1 MLVFK
6 KDARKMNKLIMTPIA
21 LSVLAFA
28 LTGCGEGED
37 AIFGSGSSNEITVSS
52 FEGNAN
58 NIARINEKYR
68 TGEHNSEV
76 VNIIGNYNSQGINT
90 LDKTVLVNS
99 FEGRLEN
106 RYIEVNGLTVKR
118 PIYLKNS
125 NAVLDYKITYNT
137 IDLSGRKADSYKAG
151 SNTNS
156 SSGIRTALN
165 TYSKISANN
174 VNAAFPEGSI
184 CYIPVTTSEREFLA
198 FNAKN
203 ETNYRTLNDW
213 LNVAKNRFNDNRPS
227 QIKEGFGVGVSNRQ
241 TASQVKFFA
250 TNDDPEYIYSAV
262 VYAYSNSSNRI
273 YETDYVA
280 SGITGANTNERNG
293 LVDCTLYN
301 DVAADFLAKEI
312 AYSYKK

>member
-1 MLVFK
+1 
-6 KDARKMNKLIMTPIA
+6 MNKLIITPIA
-21 LSVLAFA
+21 LTLMTFSLA
-28 LTGCGEGED
+28 GCGEGED
-37 AIFGSGSSNEITVSS
+37 AIFGSGGSNELIISS
-52 FEGNAN
+52 FESNAN

-76 VNIIGNYNSQGINT
+76 INIIGNYNSQGVNT
-90 LDKTVLVNS
+90 LDKTVLLNS
-99 FEGRLEN
+99 FEGTLEN
-106 RYIEVNGLTVKR
+106 RYIEVNGVTVKR

-125 NAVLDYKITYNT
+125 NTVLDYKVTYNKV
-137 IDLSGRKADSYKAG
+137 DLSGRKADSYKAG
-151 SNTNS
+151 SNIKN

-165 TYSKISANN
+165 TYSKISANI
-174 VNAAFPEGSI
+174 AFPEGSI

-198 FNAKN
+198 FNTKN

-213 LNVAKNRFNDNRPS
+213 LNIAKNRFNDNRPS
-227 QIKEGFGVGVSNRQ
+227 QTKEGFGVGISNRQ

-250 TNDDPEYIYSAV
+250 INDDPEYIYSAV
-262 VYAYSNSSNRI
+262 VYSYNTSNRI

-280 SGITGANTNERNG
+280 SGTTGPNANERNG

-312 AYSYKK
+312 ADSYRK

>member
-1 MLVFK
+1 
-6 KDARKMNKLIMTPIA
+6 MNKLIMTPMA
-21 LSVLAFA
+21 LSLLAFA

-37 AIFGSGSSNEITVSS
+37 AIFGSGGSNELRVSS

-76 VNIIGNYNSQGINT
+76 INIIGNNNSQGINT
-90 LDKTVLVNS
+90 LDKTVLLNS
-99 FEGRLEN
+99 FEGTLEN

-125 NAVLDYKITYNT
+125 NTVLDYKITYNKV
-137 IDLSGRKADSYKAG
+137 DLSGRKADSYKAG
-151 SNTNS
+151 SNTKN

-165 TYSKISANN
+165 TYSKISANI
-174 VNAAFPEGSI
+174 AFPEGSI

-227 QIKEGFGVGVSNRQ
+227 QTKEGFGVGISNRQ
-241 TASQVKFFA
+241 TASQIKFFA

-262 VYAYSNSSNRI
+262 VYSYNNSSNRI

-280 SGITGANTNERNG
+280 SGTTGSNTNERNG

-301 DVAADFLAKEI
+301 DVAADFLEREI
-312 AYSYKK
+312 KRYY

>member
-1 MLVFK
+1 
-6 KDARKMNKLIMTPIA
+6 MNKLIVTP
-21 LSVLAFA
+21 LA
-28 LTGCGEGED
+28 LTLLTFSLAGCGEGED
-37 AIFGSGSSNEITVSS
+37 AIFDSGSSNEITIAS
-52 FEGNAN
+52 FEGNSN

-68 TGEHNSEV
+68 IGEHNSEV
-76 VNIIGNYNSQGINT
+76 INIVGNFNSQGINT
-90 LDKTVLVNS
+90 LDKTVLVNN
-99 FEGRLEN
+99 FEGTLEN
-106 RYIEVNGLTVKR
+106 RYIEVNGLTVRR

-125 NAVLDYKITYNT
+125 NTVLDYKITYNKV
-137 IDLSGRKADSYKAG
+137 DLSGRKADSYKVG
-151 SNTNS
+151 NNTNS

-174 VNAAFPEGSI
+174 VDIAFPEGSI

-198 FNAKN
+198 FNAKD

-213 LNVAKNRFNDNRPS
+213 LNVAKNRFNDSRPS
-227 QIKEGFGVGVSNRQ
+227 QTKEGFGVGISNRQ

-250 TNDDPEYIYSAV
+250 INDEPEYIYSAV
-262 VYAYSNSSNRI
+262 VYAYNNSNRI

-280 SGITGANTNERNG
+280 SGTTGPNADERNG

-312 AYSYKK
+312 SDSYKK

>member
-1 MLVFK
+1 
-6 KDARKMNKLIMTPIA
+6 MNKLIMTPIA
-21 LSVLAFA
+21 LSL
-28 LTGCGEGED
+28 LTFMLIGCGEGED

-52 FEGNAN
+52 FEGNSN
-58 NIARINEKYR
+58 NIVRINEKYR
-68 TGEHNSEV
+68 TGEHNSEAI
-76 VNIIGNYNSQGINT
+76 NIVGNYNSQGINT
-90 LDKTVLVNS
+90 LDKTVLLNS
-99 FEGRLEN
+99 FEGTLEN

-125 NAVLDYKITYNT
+125 NTVLDYRITYNE
-137 IDLSGRKADSYKAG
+137 INLSGLKADSYKAG
-151 SNTNS
+151 NDINS

-174 VNAAFPEGSI
+174 ANTAFPKGSI

-213 LNVAKNRFNDNRPS
+213 LNVAKNRFNDSRPS
-227 QIKEGFGVGVSNRQ
+227 QIKEGFGVGTSNRQ

-280 SGITGANTNERNG
+280 SGTTGPNASERNG

-301 DVAADFLAKEI
+301 KVAADFLAKEI
-312 AYSYKK
+312 ADSYRK

>member
-1 MLVFK
+1 MNRLV
-6 KDARKMNKLIMTPIA
+6 MTPIA
-21 LSVLAFA
+21 LCLMTFSLA
-28 LTGCGEGED
+28 GCGEGED
-37 AIFGSGSSNEITVSS
+37 AIFGSGGSNELIVSS

-76 VNIIGNYNSQGINT
+76 INIIGNYNSQGINT
-90 LDKTVLVNS
+90 LDKTVLLNS
-99 FEGRLEN
+99 FEGTLEN
-106 RYIEVNGLTVKR
+106 RYIEVNNLTVKR

-125 NAVLDYKITYNT
+125 NTVIDYRITYNKV
-137 IDLSGRKADSYKAG
+137 DLSGRKADSYKAG
-151 SNTNS
+151 SNTKN

-184 CYIPVTTSEREFLA
+184 CYIPSITSEREFLA

-227 QIKEGFGVGVSNRQ
+227 QTKEGFGVGISNRQ
-241 TASQVKFFA
+241 TASQIKFFA

-262 VYAYSNSSNRI
+262 VYSYNNSSNRI

-280 SGITGANTNERNG
+280 SGKTEANSDERNG
-293 LVDCTLYN
+293 VVDCKLYN
-301 DVAADFLAKEI
+301 DVAADFLATQITK
-312 AYSYKK
+312 YY

>member
-1 MLVFK
+1 
-6 KDARKMNKLIMTPIA
+6 MNKLIVTP
-21 LSVLAFA
+21 LA
-28 LTGCGEGED
+28 LTLLTFSLAGCGEGED
-37 AIFGSGSSNEITVSS
+37 AIFDSGSSNELTIAS
-52 FEGNAN
+52 FGGNSN

-68 TGEHNSEV
+68 IGEHNSEV
-76 VNIIGNYNSQGINT
+76 INIVGNYNSQGINT
-90 LDKTVLVNS
+90 LDKTVLVNN
-99 FEGRLEN
+99 FEGTLEN

-125 NAVLDYKITYNT
+125 NTVLDYRITYNKV
-137 IDLSGRKADSYKAG
+137 DLSGRKADSYKAG
-151 SNTNS
+151 NNTND

-174 VNAAFPEGSI
+174 VDIAFPEGSI

-213 LNVAKNRFNDNRPS
+213 LNVAKNRFNDSRPS
-227 QIKEGFGVGVSNRQ
+227 QTKEGFGVGISNRQ

-250 TNDDPEYIYSAV
+250 INDEPEYIYSAV
-262 VYAYSNSSNRI
+262 VYAYNNSNRI

-280 SGITGANTNERNG
+280 SGTTGPNADERNG

-312 AYSYKK
+312 SDSYKK

>member
-1 MLVFK
+1 
-6 KDARKMNKLIMTPIA
+6 MNKLIVTP
-21 LSVLAFA
+21 LA
-28 LTGCGEGED
+28 LTLLTFSLAGCGEGED
-37 AIFGSGSSNEITVSS
+37 AIFDSGSSNELTIAS
-52 FEGNAN
+52 FEGNSN

-68 TGEHNSEV
+68 IGEHNSEV
-76 VNIIGNYNSQGINT
+76 INIVGNFNSQGINT
-90 LDKTVLVNS
+90 LDKTVLVNN
-99 FEGRLEN
+99 FEGTLEN

-125 NAVLDYKITYNT
+125 NTTLGYRITYNKV
-137 IDLSGRKADSYKAG
+137 DLTGRKADSYKARN
-151 SNTNS
+151 NTNN

-174 VNAAFPEGSI
+174 VDTAFPEGSI

-198 FNAKN
+198 FNAKD

-213 LNVAKNRFNDNRPS
+213 LNVAKNRFNDSRPS
-227 QIKEGFGVGVSNRQ
+227 QTKEGFGVGISNRQ

-250 TNDDPEYIYSAV
+250 INDEPEYIYSAV
-262 VYAYSNSSNRI
+262 VYAYNNNNRI

-280 SGITGANTNERNG
+280 SGTTGPNADERNG

-312 AYSYKK
+312 SDSYKK

>member
-1 MLVFK
+1 
-6 KDARKMNKLIMTPIA
+6 MNKLIMTPIA
-21 LSVLAFA
+21 LSLLAFA

-37 AIFGSGSSNEITVSS
+37 AIFGSGSSNELIVSS

-76 VNIIGNYNSQGINT
+76 VNIIGNYSSQGTNT
-90 LDKTVLVNS
+90 LDKTVLLNS
-99 FEGRLEN
+99 FEGTLEN

-125 NAVLDYKITYNT
+125 NTVVDYKITYNKV
-137 IDLSGRKADSYKAG
+137 DLSGRKADSYKAG
-151 SNTNS
+151 NNTKN

-165 TYSKISANN
+165 TYSEISANN
-174 VNAAFPEGSI
+174 VNIAFPEGSI
-184 CYIPVTTSEREFLA
+184 CYIPATTSEREFLA

-203 ETNYRTLNDW
+203 ETSYRTLNDW

-227 QIKEGFGVGVSNRQ
+227 QTKEGFGVGISNRQ
-241 TASQVKFFA
+241 TASQIKFFA
-250 TNDDPEYIYSAV
+250 TNNDAEYIYSAV
-262 VYAYSNSSNRI
+262 VYAYNTSNRI

-280 SGITGANTNERNG
+280 SGTTGPNANERNG

-312 AYSYKK
+312 ADSYRK

>member
-1 MLVFK
+1 MK
-6 KDARKMNKLIMTPIA
+6 KLILAPIT
-21 LSVLAFA
+21 LSLLAITLA
-28 LTGCGEGED
+28 GCGEED
-37 AIFGSGSSNEITVSS
+37 GIYGSDGGNEITVSS
-52 FEGNAN
+52 FEGNSN

-76 VNIIGNYNSQGINT
+76 INIVGNYNSQGINT
-90 LDKTVLVNS
+90 LDKTVLVNN
-99 FEGRLEN
+99 FEGTLEN

-125 NAVLDYKITYNT
+125 NTVLDYRITYNK
-137 IDLSGRKADSYKAG
+137 IDLSGRKADSYKAAN
-151 SNTNS
+151 STNS

-174 VNAAFPEGSI
+174 VNTAFPEGSI

-213 LNVAKNRFNDNRPS
+213 LNVAKNRFNDSRPS
-227 QIKEGFGVGVSNRQ
+227 QIKEGFGIGISNRQ
-241 TASQVKFFA
+241 IASQVKFFA
-250 TNDDPEYIYSAV
+250 INDEPEYIYNAV
-262 VYAYSNSSNRI
+262 VYAYSNSNRI

-280 SGITGANTNERNG
+280 SGKTGPNANERNG

-301 DVAADFLAKEI
+301 DIAADFLAKKI
-312 AYSYKK
+312 SDNY